1 MQRWGLSSL
10 TTIHANNAEAAL
22 SRLANCAMQD
32 GGALPWEV
40 TCRNV
45 VDGIAM
51 VIHLT
56 RREGKRFVEE
66 AIEGGVRLDEEAV
79 HLHAGVVWVRLAKSC
94 GIRT

>member
-1 MQRWGLSSL
+1 
-10 TTIHANNAEAAL
+10 
-22 SRLANCAMQD
+22 MQD
-32 GGALPWEV
+32 GSALPWEV

-66 AIEGGVRLDEEAV
+66 AIEVGDYDSARKQFTFTVIAFG
-79 HLHAGVVWVRLAKSC
+79 
-94 GIRT
+94 

>member
-66 AIEGGVRLDEEAV
+66 AIEVGGYDSTRKRFTFTPVLF
-79 HLHAGVVWVRLAKSC
+79 G
-94 GIRT
+94 

>member
-1 MQRWGLSSL
+1 MQ
-10 TTIHANNAEAAL
+10 E
-22 SRLANCAMQD
+22 

-56 RREGKRFVEE
+56 RREERRFAEE
-66 AIEGGVRLDEEAV
+66 AIEVGGYDSATKRFSC
-79 HLHAGVVWVRLAKSC
+79 RPLAFCSE
-94 GIRT
+94 TA